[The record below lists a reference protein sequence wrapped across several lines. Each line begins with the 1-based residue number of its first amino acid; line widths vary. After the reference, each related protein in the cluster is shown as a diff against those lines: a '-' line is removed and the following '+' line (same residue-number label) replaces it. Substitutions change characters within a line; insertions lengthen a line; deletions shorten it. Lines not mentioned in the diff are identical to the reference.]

1 MSTFYKIVQGQ
12 DFGIRVYS
20 GNSII
25 IIKDQKHIIT
35 FNNVTEDQNND
46 LWLHVLIDKQNFI
59 SAGIKQYQLFE
70 NNNLKQSGSLQ
81 VIPSLLVD
89 PTQQTRSR
97 YAVIVE
103 AIEAMLAGT
112 ATRAQREVAVGDK
125 RVGYMSAS
133 QLQSIITYFN
143 GKLDEEEAGNNTNP
157 KTDQLKI
164 KYIWTLR

>member
-12 DFGIRVYS
+12 DFGIRVYN

-133 QLQSIITYFN
+133 QLQSILTYFK
-143 GKLDEEEAGNNTNP
+143 GKLYEEEAGNNTNP

>member
-133 QLQSIITYFN
+133 QLQSILTYFK

-157 KTDQLKI
+157 KTDQLRI